1 MPTLNSLTDI
11 RNHLLTKKLIDCD
24 ANEINQQLA
33 KIYLIIGLRPQHFPT
48 DYENQFLID
57 YIKTNHGQTGIGELY
72 FAFQLAVQD
81 KLEVESVNPYDQFS
95 VIYFERIMIAYRS
108 WKNKKYIEESQI
120 RIEPKQIEYKMTD
133 AEKWEEINDWQQRNE
148 IDIRIIPIYLYEWLE
163 EFGEI
168 MLDKNEK
175 IKIYEQAAQMY
186 LSIMR
191 KQAEQ
196 QNTWQEFNRYINQ
209 HTLGFKQIKGEYVP
223 IIRNLSMRIAVYN
236 YLKNTK

>member
-1 MPTLNSLTDI
+1 M
-11 RNHLLTKKLIDCD
+11 TKRLIDCD
-24 ANEINQQLA
+24 AFEINQQLA

-48 DYENQFLID
+48 DYETQFLID
-57 YIKTNHGQTGIGELY
+57 YIKTNHGQKGIGELY
-72 FAFQLAVQD
+72 FAFQLSVQD
-81 KLEVESVNPYDQFS
+81 KLDIESANPYDQFS
-95 VIYFERIMIAYRS
+95 VIYFERIMIAYRA
-108 WKNKKYIEESQI
+108 WLNKKYIEESQV
-120 RIEPKQIEYKMTD
+120 RIEPEQIEYKMTNE
-133 AEKWEEINDWQQRNE
+133 EKWEEINDWKQRKE

-168 MLDKNEK
+168 MLDKDEK
-175 IKIYEQAAQMY
+175 TKIYEQAAQMY

-196 QNTWQEFNRYINQ
+196 QNTWQEFNRYVNQ

-223 IIRNLSMRIAVYN
+223 ILRNLSMRIAVYN